1 MKLPNWIGPSSRSQV
16 ATNDAQRTV
25 NFYLEK
31 SDSRG
36 ATTDVS
42 LCPWPGVELI
52 VATNSSDGRAHI
64 FILGRE
70 FAVQGSS
77 LIEYDSDGVPTFRGT
92 VAVDTNPA
100 TISSNGDGGDQL
112 FITSGSN
119 GYLFTLS
126 TNAFAAIPALAG
138 IATMGDQL
146 DGYFLA
152 IDAATGTLYSSELEA
167 GATWNTGV
175 MFAQR
180 NSAPDPWV
188 AMKVKG
194 KLIYLQGTQTSEIW
208 FNNGSSPFP
217 FAPHP
222 SGNQPYGTGAA
233 FSVAVCGDSILWL
246 AASKDGKG
254 TVKRAAGFTPED
266 IASYEVAFAL
276 NGYTVTSDARGD
288 GFSYNGHDFYIL
300 SFPTANHTWCYD
312 LQMQV
317 WFELGSWDPA
327 HTANDYGVYR
337 PRYHVVAF
345 GEHRWLHA
353 TGTGLYRMVPLGT
366 DVDGL
371 SIRRER
377 IGPTLE
383 AENERMF
390 FSQFEL
396 DLEPGLGLTTGQ
408 GSDPQVMLQMSND
421 GGKTWGTERWRSAGK
436 IGQYAARVM
445 WDRLGAARRRVF
457 KIVMTDPIPWR
468 ITNAYVRL
476 EREESSE
483 RGAA

>member
-1 MKLPNWIGPSSRSQV
+1 VKLPNWIGPSSQSQV
-16 ATNDAQRTV
+16 ATADQERTV

-36 ATTDVS
+36 ATAEVV

-64 FILGRE
+64 FINGE
-70 FAVQGSS
+70 EYAIQGSS
-77 LIEYDSDGVPTFRGT
+77 LIQYDTDGVPTFRGT

-100 TISSNGDGGDQL
+100 TISSNGDGGGQL

-119 GYLFTLS
+119 GYLFDVITKTL
-126 TNAFAAIPALAG
+126 TLIAALTG
-138 IATMGDQL
+138 KATMGDQL

-152 IDAATGTLYSSELEA
+152 LDEDTGTFYSSELLD

-180 NSAPDPWV
+180 NSSPDPWV

-194 KLIYLQGTQTSEIW
+194 KLINLQGSQTSEIW

-222 SGNQPYGTGAA
+222 SGNQPYGTGAP
-233 FSVAVCGDSILWL
+233 FSVAVCGDSLLWL
-246 AASKDGKG
+246 GASKDGKG
-254 TVKRAAGFTPED
+254 MVKRAPGFTPED
-266 IASYEVAFAL
+266 VATYAVAFAI
-276 NGYTVTSDARGD
+276 NSYPITSDARGD

-300 SFPTANHTWCYD
+300 SFPTANKTWCYD
-312 LQMQV
+312 LQMQA
-317 WFELGSWDPA
+317 WTELGSWDPA
-327 HTANDYGVYR
+327 HLANDYGVYR
-337 PRYHVVAF
+337 PRYHALAF

-371 SIRRER
+371 AIRRER

-390 FSQFEL
+390 FSRFEL
-396 DLEPGLGLTTGQ
+396 DLEPGLGLTAGQ
-408 GSDPQVMLQMSND
+408 GSDPQVMLQTSND

-436 IGQYAARVM
+436 IGEYLRRVF
-445 WDRLGAARRRVF
+445 WDRLGSARRRVF
-457 KIVMTDPIPWR
+457 KIVMTDPIPWK

-476 EREESSE
+476 ERQESSE